1 MRYLSVLFA
10 NQPDTPPPPEL
21 FEAIMTLGQE
31 ATAAGVMLDMGGLL
45 PHTRTDV
52 TVQSD
57 ELSVL
62 DGPFTE
68 TKELVSYVVYEV
80 RSKEEVVE
88 WIRRFMDLHRDL
100 WPGWTGTSQ
109 IVQVMT
115 GGGEP
120 PA

>member
-10 NQPDTPPPPEL
+10 SQPDTPPPPEL
-21 FEAIMTLGQE
+21 FQAIMTLGQE
-31 ATAAGVMLDMGGLL
+31 ADAAGVMLDMGGLL
-45 PHTRTDV
+45 TQTRTDV

-80 RSKEEVVE
+80 RSKDDAVE
-88 WIRRFMDLHRDL
+88 WTRRFMDLHRDL

-109 IVQVMT
+109 VIQVMT
-115 GGGEP
+115 GGEP

>member
-10 NQPDTPPPPEL
+10 NQPDSPPPPEL
-21 FEAIMTLGQE
+21 FAAITTLGQE
-31 ATAAGVMLDMGGLL
+31 ADAAGVMLDMGGLL
-45 PHTRTDV
+45 PGSRTDV
-52 TVQSD
+52 TVETGD
-57 ELSVL
+57 LSIL

-80 RSKEEVVE
+80 RSKEDAVE
-88 WIRRFMDLHRDL
+88 WTRRFMDLHRDL

-109 IVQVMT
+109 VLQVMT
-115 GGGEP
+115 GGEP

>member
-10 NQPDTPPPPEL
+10 DQPDSPPPPEL
-21 FEAIMTLGQE
+21 FEAIMALGQE
-31 ATAAGVMLDMGGLL
+31 ANAAGVMLDMGGLL
-45 PHTRTDV
+45 PDTRTDV
-52 TVQSD
+52 MVETGD
-57 ELSVL
+57 LSIV

-80 RSKEEVVE
+80 RSKEDAVE
-88 WIRRFMDLHRDL
+88 WVRRFMDLHVNL

-109 IVQVMT
+109 VLQVLT
-115 GGGEP
+115 GGEP

>member
-10 NQPDTPPPPEL
+10 SQPDTPPPPEL

-45 PHTRTDV
+45 PQTRTDV
-52 TVQSD
+52 TVQSGD
-57 ELSVL
+57 LSIL

-80 RSKEEVVE
+80 RSREEAVE
-88 WIRRFMDLHRDL
+88 WVRRFMDLHVSL
-100 WPGWTGTSQ
+100 WPGWSGTSQ
-109 IVQVMT
+109 VLQVMT
-115 GGGEP
+115 GGEP

>member
-10 NQPDTPPPPEL
+10 SQPATPPPPEL

-45 PHTRTDV
+45 PQTRTDI
-52 TVQSD
+52 TVSYD

-68 TKELVSYVVYEV
+68 TKELIRYVVYEV
-80 RSKEEVVE
+80 RSKEDVVE
-88 WIRRFMDLHRDL
+88 WTRRFMDLHRTL
-100 WPGWTGTSQ
+100 WPGWTGTSR

-115 GGGEP
+115 PGGEP

>member
-10 NQPDTPPPPEL
+10 SQPDTPPSAEL
-21 FEAIMTLGQE
+21 FQAIATLGQE

-45 PHTRTDV
+45 PQTRTDV
-52 TVQSD
+52 TVESE

-68 TKELVSYVVYEV
+68 TKKLVSYVVYEV
-80 RSKEEVVE
+80 RSKEDAVE
-88 WIRRFMDLHRDL
+88 WTRRFMDIHREL

-109 IVQVMT
+109 IVQVMPT
-115 GGGEP
+115 GEP

>member
-10 NQPDTPPPPEL
+10 SQPDTTPPPEL

-45 PHTRTDV
+45 PQTRTDV
-52 TVQSD
+52 TVQSGD
-57 ELSVL
+57 LSVL

-68 TKELVSYVVYEV
+68 TKELISYVVYEV
-80 RSKEEVVE
+80 RSKEDAVE
-88 WIRRFMDLHRDL
+88 WTRRFMDLHADL
-100 WPGWTGTSQ
+100 WPSWTGTSQ
-109 IVQVMT
+109 VLQVMT
-115 GGGEP
+115 GGGP

>member
-10 NQPDTPPPPEL
+10 SQPDTPPSAEL
-21 FEAIMTLGQE
+21 FQAIATLGQE

-45 PHTRTDV
+45 PQTRTDV
-52 TVQSD
+52 TVESE

-80 RSKEEVVE
+80 RCGRVDPPVHGHSPRAVA
-88 WIRRFMDLHRDL
+88 WLDRHLADR
-100 WPGWTGTSQ
+100 PGD
-109 IVQVMT
+109 
-115 GGGEP
+115 
-120 PA
+120 ADR

>member
-1 MRYLSVLFA
+1 MRYLSVLLA
-10 NQPDTPPPPEL
+10 SQPDTPPPPEL
-21 FEAIMTLGQE
+21 FAAIMTLGQE

-45 PHTRTDV
+45 PQPRTDV
-52 TVQSD
+52 TVRSG

-80 RSKEEVVE
+80 RSKEDAVE
-88 WIRRFMDLHRDL
+88 WTRRFMDLHRDL

-109 IVQVMT
+109 VVQVMT
-115 GGGEP
+115 GGEP

>member
-10 NQPDTPPPPEL
+10 SQPDTPPSPEL

-45 PHTRTDV
+45 PQTRTDV
-52 TVQSD
+52 TVQSGD
-57 ELSVL
+57 LSVL

-80 RSKEEVVE
+80 RSKEDAVE
-88 WIRRFMDLHRDL
+88 WTRRFMDLHADL

-109 IVQVMT
+109 VLQVMT
-115 GGGEP
+115 GGEP

>member
-10 NQPDTPPPPEL
+10 SQPDTPPPPEL

-45 PHTRTDV
+45 PQTRTDV
-52 TVQSD
+52 TVQSGD
-57 ELSVL
+57 LSVL

-80 RSKEEVVE
+80 RSQAGRGRVGPPLHGPPRQPVAGLERHLTGPPGDD
-88 WIRRFMDLHRDL
+88 RR
-100 WPGWTGTSQ
+100 
-109 IVQVMT
+109 
-115 GGGEP
+115 
-120 PA
+120 

>member
-1 MRYLSVLFA
+1 MRYLAVLFA
-10 NQPDTPPPPEL
+10 SQPDTPPSPEL

-45 PHTRTDV
+45 TQTRTDV
-52 TVQSD
+52 TVQSGD
-57 ELSVL
+57 LSVL

-80 RSKEEVVE
+80 RSKEDAVE
-88 WIRRFMDLHRDL
+88 WTRRFMDLHRDL

-109 IVQVMT
+109 VVQVMT
-115 GGGEP
+115 GGEP

>member
-10 NQPDTPPPPEL
+10 SQPDSPPPPEL
-21 FEAIMTLGQE
+21 FEAIMTLGQK
-31 ATAAGVMLDMGGLL
+31 ANAAGVMLDMGGLL
-45 PHTRTDV
+45 PDTRTDV
-52 TVQSD
+52 TVEAGD
-57 ELSVL
+57 LSIL

-80 RSKEEVVE
+80 RSKQDAVE
-88 WIRRFMDLHRDL
+88 WTRRFMDLHRDR

-109 IVQVMT
+109 VRQIMT
-115 GGGEP
+115 GGEP

>member
-10 NQPDTPPPPEL
+10 SQPDTPPSAEL
-21 FEAIMTLGQE
+21 FQAIATLGQE
-31 ATAAGVMLDMGGLL
+31 PTAAGDIHDMRVQL
-45 PHTRTDV
+45 PQSRTDV
-52 TVQSD
+52 TVESED
-57 ELSVL
+57 LSVL

-80 RSKEEVVE
+80 RSKENVIE
-88 WIRRFMDLHRDL
+88 WTRRFMDIHREL

-109 IVQVMT
+109 IIQVMST
-115 GGGEP
+115 GEP

>member
-10 NQPDTPPPPEL
+10 NQTDSPPPPEL
-21 FEAIMTLGQE
+21 FEAIMTLGHE
-31 ATAAGVMLDMGGLL
+31 ADAAGVMLDMGGLL
-45 PHTRTDV
+45 PGSRTDV
-52 TVQSD
+52 AVETGD
-57 ELSVL
+57 LSIL

-80 RSKEEVVE
+80 RSKEDAVE
-88 WIRRFMDLHRDL
+88 WTRRFMGLHRDL

-109 IVQVMT
+109 VLQVMT
-115 GGGEP
+115 GGDP

>member
-10 NQPDTPPPPEL
+10 SQPDTPPSAEL
-21 FEAIMTLGQE
+21 FHAIATLGQE
-31 ATAAGVMLDMGGLL
+31 ATAAGVMLDVGGLL
-45 PHTRTDV
+45 PQTRTDV
-52 TVQSD
+52 TVESE

-80 RSKEEVVE
+80 RSKEDVIE
-88 WIRRFMDLHRDL
+88 WTRRFMDIHREL

-109 IVQVMT
+109 IVQVMPT
-115 GGGEP
+115 GEP